1 MDFQIKKTLKKTII
15 YDEYWKFAYERQNIF
30 FKKIRDS
37 VGLLT
42 EDPILKLY
50 KFTNVYRASD
60 RVSQYLIK
68 HIIYNDDN
76 DNKNKNIVFKIL
88 LFKLF
93 NKIETWTAFENILS
107 KVNIESFCL
116 ESYKK
121 ILYQLYAEK
130 KSIYSNAYIMTSG
143 RSIFGYERKF
153 MNHLMLIKT
162 MLDDNI
168 SNKIEQCNSLK
179 ELYNLLLSYPMFG
192 PFLAYQFA
200 IDINYSPIVNF
211 DENEFIVA
219 GPGARSGIYKCFF
232 NAADFTNDY
241 LIRYMVENQEKEFTR
256 LGLDF
261 IYLGNRTLKL
271 IDCQNIFC
279 EIDKYS
285 RVKYPWITTF
295 NKRTRIKQKYI
306 PNSKGIEYF
315 YPPKWGINDFIQ

>member
-30 FKKIRDS
+30 FKKIRGS
-37 VGLLT
+37 VGELT
-42 EDPILKLY
+42 EDSILKLY
-50 KFTNVYRASD
+50 KFTNTYRASD

-68 HIIYNDDN
+68 HIIYNDNN
-76 DNKNKNIVFKIL
+76 DNKNIVFKIL

-219 GPGARSGIYKCFF
+219 GPGARSGIYKCFL
-232 NAADFTNDY
+232 NAADFTDDY
-241 LIRYMVENQEKEFTR
+241 LIRYMVEIRRKN
-256 LGLDF
+256 LHD
-261 IYLGNRTLKL
+261 
-271 IDCQNIFC
+271 
-279 EIDKYS
+279 
-285 RVKYPWITTF
+285 
-295 NKRTRIKQKYI
+295 
-306 PNSKGIEYF
+306 
-315 YPPKWGINDFIQ
+315 